1 MFHPVTFRIL
11 LECEVTVTRTGRML
25 SVTTVTGLLRL
36 LLLVS
41 PECEALSSSSHLH
54 IKKKGCKLTL
64 LHFILNEFS
73 CFSLTLSHST
83 VALIGA
89 PHFI

>member
-36 LLLVS
+36 LFVS
-41 PECEALSSSSHLH
+41 PECEALSSSSRLH

-64 LHFILNEFS
+64 LHFDIE
-73 CFSLTLSHST
+73 
-83 VALIGA
+83 
-89 PHFI
+89 